1 MENTKALEPNAEQD
15 NAAIVNFQEA
25 IDKLEENIGKVDT
38 VAAGIYAIASQTNL
52 LVLNAT
58 IEAARTG
65 DDRKG
70 FAVVTGEIKCLSA

>member
-1 MENTKALEPNAEQD
+1 LRTAIKAITISKLRSSA
-15 NAAIVNFQEA
+15 
-25 IDKLEENIGKVDT
+25 KLEEDIAKVDT

-70 FAVVTGEIKCLSA
+70 FAVVAGEIKRLSA

>member
-1 MENTKALEPNAEQD
+1 LRT
-15 NAAIVNFQEA
+15 AIRA
-25 IDKLEENIGKVDT
+25 ITISKLRSSAKLEEDIAKVDT

-52 LVLNAT
+52 LMLNAT

-70 FAVVTGEIKCLSA
+70 FAVVVGEIKRLSA

>member
-1 MENTKALEPNAEQD
+1 LRTAIKAITISKLRSSA
-15 NAAIVNFQEA
+15 
-25 IDKLEENIGKVDT
+25 KLEEDIAKVDT

-52 LVLNAT
+52 LMLNAT

-70 FAVVTGEIKCLSA
+70 FAVVVGEIKRLSA

>member
-1 MENTKALEPNAEQD
+1 LRTAIKAITISKLRSSA
-15 NAAIVNFQEA
+15 
-25 IDKLEENIGKVDT
+25 KLEEDIAKVDT

-52 LVLNAT
+52 LMLNAT

-70 FAVVTGEIKCLSA
+70 FAVVAGEIKRLSA

>member
-1 MENTKALEPNAEQD
+1 
-15 NAAIVNFQEA
+15 
-25 IDKLEENIGKVDT
+25 VDT

-52 LVLNAT
+52 LMLNAT

-70 FAVVTGEIKCLSA
+70 FAVVVGEIKRLSA